1 MSFVFGSS
9 ARLRVV
15 GLIPRWGT
23 TTIVGISEPEIR
35 SKYIKDSKE
44 HVFIMT

>member
-1 MSFVFGSS
+1 MNFVFGTS

-23 TTIVGISEPEIR
+23 TTVGISELEIR
-35 SKYIKDSKE
+35 SKYIKGSKE